1 MKKYFVIFLMLLN
14 GGLAWSL
21 QSVTLADTPLS
32 KDLAI
37 SELKVTGDEFVVL
50 RNTTNTSLQ
59 LNDFWLQ
66 YFNDFDLARTTS
78 ASSFQLP
85 SVWLKPQQEI
95 LLSAGTAADC
105 GQVWVSKLAV
115 GLKDSAGM
123 LQVLSLNQNAGVVGY
138 KPQDQVSWS
147 SKAADSVD
155 IKGVSG
161 SAAKQIYY
169 LADNGWT
176 AADVPPGCTASA
188 AGVPPATGTS
198 ESLTQNDSSPPSI
211 LLSDTGENAPNSLPV
226 ADAGL
231 FAPQLSEILPNP
243 ASPKTDANDEY
254 IELYNSNDQPFDLSG
269 FKLQTSGGSSYVFPD
284 GSSNLESHQF
294 KAFYSSLTNIS
305 LPNGDGQ
312 VKLLSPSGELLEIS
326 DSYQDAADDNAWV
339 LADGL
344 WQWTSV
350 PTPDARNIT
359 TAGGPSVLGDAAAPP
374 ASKKTET
381 YAPLSI
387 SELLPN
393 PKTPQTDAK
402 DEFIEIYNPNKQA
415 VDMSGYTLVTGS
427 TDNHK
432 YTIKG
437 GLIGAKAYKAFYAS
451 ETHLTLSNSDGRAKI
466 LAPGGA
472 QTDASADYAKAPEG
486 QAWIYTN
493 GKWQWT
499 TAPTPGKPNI
509 YTAPQTAASST
520 AVSSRTGSVTNN
532 PAAASGAA
540 AKPASV
546 HPLILAGIGAA
557 VLLYACYE
565 YRHDVANL
573 IYRLRRNRGLGR
585 TAGQA
590 VKTPGSG
597 GITV

>member
-1 MKKYFVIFLMLLN
+1 MKKYFVIFLMLLD
-14 GGLAWSL
+14 GGFAWSL
-21 QSVTLADTPLS
+21 QSITLADTPLA

-78 ASSFQLP
+78 ANSFQLP
-85 SVWLKPQQEI
+85 SVWLKPEQEI
-95 LLSAGTAADC
+95 LLSAGTAAAC

-123 LQVLSLNQNAGVVGY
+123 LQILSLNQNGGIVGY

-147 SKAADSVD
+147 SKTTDNVD

-169 LADNGWT
+169 LADSGWE
-176 AADVPPGCTASA
+176 ADDVPPGCTATTA
-188 AGVPPATGTS
+188 AVSPSTGTP
-198 ESLTQNDSSPPSI
+198 EALTQNDTSPPSV
-211 LLSDTGENAPNSLPV
+211 LLSDTGETAADSLPS
-226 ADAGL
+226 ADTGL
-231 FAPQLSEILPNP
+231 IAPQVSEILPNP
-243 ASPKTDANDEY
+243 ALPKTDANDEY
-254 IELYNSNDQPFDLSG
+254 IELYNPNNQTFDLSN
-269 FKLQTSGGSSYVFPD
+269 FKLQTAAGSSYVFPD
-284 GSSNLESHQF
+284 GRSTLEPYQF
-294 KAFYSSLTNIS
+294 KAFFSSSTNLS
-305 LPNGDGQ
+305 LPNSSGQ
-312 VKLLSPSGELLEIS
+312 VKLLSPGGELLEIS
-326 DSYQDAADDNAWV
+326 DTYADAPEDSSWV

-350 PTPDARNIT
+350 LTPDARNII
-359 TAGGPSVLGDAAAPP
+359 TAGGPSVLGDAPAPP
-374 ASKKTET
+374 ALKKTQT
-381 YAPLSI
+381 YASLSI

-402 DEFIEIYNPNKQA
+402 DEFIEIYNPNTQP
-415 VDMSGYTLVTGS
+415 VNLSGYTLVSGS
-427 TDNHK
+427 KDNHK
-432 YTIKG
+432 YTIKSG
-437 GLIGAKAYKAFYAS
+437 SIGPKAYKAFYAP

-466 LAPGGA
+466 LSPGGS
-472 QTDASADYAKAPEG
+472 QIDATADYAKAPDG
-486 QAWIYTN
+486 QSWIYAG

-499 TAPTPGKPNI
+499 TVPTPGKANT
-509 YTAPQTAASST
+509 YTAPSAAASST
-520 AVSSRTGSVTNN
+520 GSSSRFGGVTSKSAG
-532 PAAASGAA
+532 PGGET

-546 HPLILAGIGAA
+546 HPLILAGIGSA

-573 IYRLRRNRGLGR
+573 IYRLRRNRSLGR
-585 TAGQA
+585 AAGQA
-590 VKTPGSG
+590 VETTGSFRAPF
-597 GITV
+597 